1 SVRPARDPEWVM
13 QAVWLLIGLLAGA
26 GAVLVA
32 VRPRLRS
39 LSVQVARVGEL
50 ERDLVRAQAAVEHE
64 RAVAAER
71 LAAVT
76 DAQERLS
83 ASFKALSAEALQA
96 SMTQLSELAQ
106 AQLRT

>member
-1 SVRPARDPEWVM
+1 MYAIC
-13 QAVWLLIGLLAGA
+13 LLIGLLAGA
-26 GAVLVA
+26 AAALLA

-39 LSVQVARVGEL
+39 LSREAARVGEL
-50 ERDLVRAQAAVEHE
+50 DRALVQARAEVEQE

-96 SMTQLSELAQ
+96 SMGQLSELAR
-106 AQLRT
+106 AQLRAVQA

>member
-1 SVRPARDPEWVM
+1 M
-13 QAVWLLIGLLAGA
+13 QAAWLLIGLLVGA

-39 LSVQVARVGEL
+39 LSAEAARVGEL
-50 ERDLVRAQAAVEHE
+50 ERELVQARADVDHE

-71 LAAVT
+71 LAAVS

-83 ASFKALSAEALQA
+83 AS
-96 SMTQLSELAQ
+96 
-106 AQLRT
+106 